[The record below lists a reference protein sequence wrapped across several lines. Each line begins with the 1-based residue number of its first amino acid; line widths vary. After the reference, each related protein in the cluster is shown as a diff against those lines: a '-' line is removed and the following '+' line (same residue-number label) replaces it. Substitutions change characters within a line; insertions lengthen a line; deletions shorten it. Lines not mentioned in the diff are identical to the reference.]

1 MSNTTG
7 NKIVDEISA
16 LHINSIPETW
26 YHTIKRNNQPHA
38 MAILI
43 LWDLVYWYKWTE
55 VRDET
60 SGLVIGYK
68 KKFKAD
74 LLQRSYEAIGNKFG
88 ISKRQATDVIV
99 FLEKMGAV
107 KRVFRNIRVA
117 NTTLSNVL
125 FIELVPSV
133 IKELCNADLGE
144 VSRNCVGG
152 YHADSG
158 DGLSELG
165 ETYTTTSTNNTTTN
179 NNNISEVDTSDF
191 PEDPN
196 EIKSK
201 KTTRSKKPSKT
212 ELNEQFIST
221 LSPKE
226 CIESEQASKL
236 LISYLKPLQPTM
248 HPENHIRTWQVEF
261 AKFMKENNVSYDNL
275 IRVIN
280 FAFASYWEK
289 YTFAAKNII
298 DNYGKIYQQMTSNY
312 KSNYQK
318 QKETDLERG
327 NMDTGKRDY
336 TL

>member
-1 MSNTTG
+1 MEDVKTGTVFIRTKKERNYTVMDNTF
-7 NKIVDEISA
+7 
-16 LHINSIPETW
+16 L
-26 YHTIKRNNQPHA
+26 
-38 MAILI
+38 
-43 LWDLVYWYKWTE
+43 
-55 VRDET
+55 RDERL
-60 SGLVIGYK
+60 SAKAKGLFAYILYLPE
-68 KKFKAD
+68 D
-74 LLQRSYEAIGNKFG
+74 WCIYQS
-88 ISKRQATDVIV
+88 
-99 FLEKMGAV
+99 
-107 KRVFRNIRVA
+107 
-117 NTTLSNVL
+117 
-125 FIELVPSV
+125 ELVKHFSDGKDALRAA
-133 IKELCNADLGE
+133 IKEL
-144 VSRNCVGG
+144 
-152 YHADSG
+152 
-158 DGLSELG
+158 
-165 ETYTTTSTNNTTTN
+165 ETYGYVSKEKMKDNKGRFSGWQYTVNESPKSDFQMSVLPTSEKPPLLNTNNKINTN

-212 ELNEQFIST
+212 ELNEQYLST
-221 LSPKE
+221 LSTKE

-261 AKFMKENNVSYDNL
+261 AKFMKENNVNYDNL

-289 YTFAAKNII
+289 CTFAAKNII

-312 KSNYQK
+312 KPNYKK
-318 QKETDLERG
+318 QKEADFERG

>member
-1 MSNTTG
+1 MKKVHSRCEESSHNILD
-7 NKIVDEISA
+7 NKLV
-16 LHINSIPETW
+16 
-26 YHTIKRNNQPHA
+26 NN
-38 MAILI
+38 I
-43 LWDLVYWYKWTE
+43 
-55 VRDET
+55 
-60 SGLVIGYK
+60 
-68 KKFKAD
+68 
-74 LLQRSYEAIGNKFG
+74 
-88 ISKRQATDVIV
+88 
-99 FLEKMGAV
+99 
-107 KRVFRNIRVA
+107 
-117 NTTLSNVL
+117 
-125 FIELVPSV
+125 
-133 IKELCNADLGE
+133 
-144 VSRNCVGG
+144 
-152 YHADSG
+152 
-158 DGLSELG
+158 
-165 ETYTTTSTNNTTTN
+165 
-179 NNNISEVDTSDF
+179 NNISFETDVSDF

-221 LSPKE
+221 LSQKE

-280 FAFASYWEK
+280 FAFASYWGK